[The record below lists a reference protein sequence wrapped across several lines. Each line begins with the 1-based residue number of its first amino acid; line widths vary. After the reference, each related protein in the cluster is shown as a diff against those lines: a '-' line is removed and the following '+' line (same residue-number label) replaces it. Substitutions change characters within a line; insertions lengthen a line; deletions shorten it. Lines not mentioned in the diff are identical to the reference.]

1 MTKSTPETGGDT
13 VEVAELVDF
22 LSETPPFNRLSEERV
37 RRVARRLDIT
47 YARSGTVVLDI
58 DEETSTLYLVRSGAV
73 ELRDESDTLVAR
85 LGEREYFGYPALLT
99 DALASRRVTTIE
111 DTLLYLIPEDVF
123 DTCRAES
130 EAFDGFFARAHAE
143 RVRDA
148 LQQEQKNDP
157 LTQTVRSML
166 SREPICAPPDA
177 SIQSAAQRMREARV
191 SSVLITEEDR
201 LVGLVTDR
209 DLRNRVIAESVSV
222 SKPVS
227 SVMTRDPWTIDADA
241 FAFEALLS
249 MSRHNVHHLPVL
261 DGGSL
266 AGMVTST
273 DLMRLQGDSP
283 VYLVGEVWKQTD
295 VDGLVEVS
303 ERIPSVLQHVV
314 DTGARADDATRVV
327 TAVTDAI
334 TERLIEMAVDDLG
347 PPPVDFAWLALGSQ
361 ARHEQTAH
369 SDQDNALLLA
379 DAFDR
384 DAHDEYFLDLATF
397 VCDGLDACGYEYCPG
412 EVMATT
418 DRWRQPLAAW
428 KKTFANWIRE
438 PRPKSL
444 MHSTIFFDMRHVA
457 GTESLSR
464 KLKSFFLDETKR
476 NTIFLASL
484 TANALDNEPP
494 LGFFRQFVLKTHGDH
509 ADTLDLKHNGVVP
522 IIDLARIYA
531 LGAGVEAVNT
541 LRRLSELADTGGM
554 NADDAADLR
563 DAHEFI
569 ASVRLQHQADQIR
582 RGDEPDNF
590 VSPNRLS
597 DFDRRHLKDA
607 FKIVS
612 RMQSAMAQRYQT
624 NFIT

>member
-1 MTKSTPETGGDT
+1 MTKSTPETSSGT

-22 LSETPPFNRLSEERV
+22 LSATPPFSRLSDERI
-37 RRVARRLDIT
+37 RHVARRLDIT

-58 DEETSTLYLVRSGAV
+58 DEETGVLYLVRTGAV

-99 DALASRRVTTIE
+99 DAPASRKVKTIE
-111 DTLLYLIPEDVF
+111 DTLLYLIPEEVF
-123 DTCRAES
+123 DACRAES
-130 EAFDGFFARAHAE
+130 EAFDGFFARAHAD

-148 LQQEQKNDP
+148 LQQEHQNVP
-157 LTQTVRSML
+157 FTQTVRSMI
-166 SREPICAPPDA
+166 SRSPVCAPPDA
-177 SIQSAAQRMREARV
+177 SIQSAAQKMRDARV
-191 SSVLITEEDR
+191 SSVLITESDR

-209 DLRNRVIAESVSV
+209 DLRNRVVAESVRV
-222 SKPVS
+222 SEPVS
-227 SVMTRDPWTIDADA
+227 SVMTHDPWTIDADA
-241 FAFEALLS
+241 LAFEALLS
-249 MSRHNVHHLPVL
+249 MSRHNVHHLPVV
-261 DGGSL
+261 DGESL

-283 VYLVGEVWKQTD
+283 VYLVGEVWKQST

-303 ERIPSVLQHVV
+303 ERIPAVLQHVI

-334 TERLIEMAVDDLG
+334 TERLIEMAVDEMG

-379 DAFDR
+379 NAFDPE
-384 DAHDEYFLDLATF
+384 AHDAYFVDLATF

-418 DRWRQPLAAW
+418 DRWRQPLSSW
-428 KKTFANWIRE
+428 KKTFAGWIRE
-438 PRPKSL
+438 PHPKSV

-457 GTESLSR
+457 GSETLTR
-464 KLKSFFLDETKR
+464 RLKSFFLDETKR

-494 LGFFRQFVLKTHGDH
+494 LGFFRQFVLETHGDH

-531 LGAGVEAVNT
+531 LGAGVDAVNT
-541 LRRLSELADTGGM
+541 LRRLSDLADAGGM
-554 NADDAADLR
+554 NAADAADLR

-582 RGDEPDNF
+582 RGAEPNNY
-590 VSPNRLS
+590 VSPDRLS